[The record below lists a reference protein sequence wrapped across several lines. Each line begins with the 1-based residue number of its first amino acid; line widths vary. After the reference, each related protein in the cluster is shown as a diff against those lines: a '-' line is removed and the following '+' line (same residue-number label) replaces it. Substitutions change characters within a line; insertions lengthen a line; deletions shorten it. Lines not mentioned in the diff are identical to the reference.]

1 MKNQIKY
8 EEHQYEERQSIM
20 NCPKFRTIPMIE
32 RWLRYL
38 KKQSAYG
45 LVPRKN
51 HKPEAIWC
59 PECKLVLNN
68 IKQPK

>member
-1 MKNQIKY
+1 MKKGNQY
-8 EEHQYEERQSIM
+8 SIALSVE
-20 NCPKFRTIPMIE
+20 PYPMVE

-45 LVPRKN
+45 LVSRKN

-68 IKQPK
+68 TKQPK